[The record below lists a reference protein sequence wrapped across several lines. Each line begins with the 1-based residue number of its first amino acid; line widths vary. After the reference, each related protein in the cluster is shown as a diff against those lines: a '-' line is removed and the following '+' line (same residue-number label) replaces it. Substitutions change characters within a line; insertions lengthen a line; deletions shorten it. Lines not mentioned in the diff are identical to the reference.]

1 MAERTVIQ
9 QFGLKAVQDIA
20 AAAAAQVLEAL
31 GVQSGEMCRRQVG
44 RVYGAWA
51 VQAIRD
57 GRLRGRNAGGKIMY
71 RVADILAL
79 RAADYAAAEVQL
91 KNIEAK

>member
-1 MAERTVIQ
+1 MGTAQE
-9 QFGLKAVQDIA
+9 FGYRAVQDIA

-31 GVQSGEMCRRQVG
+31 GIQSGELCRRQVR
-44 RVYGAWA
+44 RVYGRWA
-51 VQAIRD
+51 EQAIAD
-57 GRLRGRNAGGKIMY
+57 GRLKGRNAGGKIMY

>member
-1 MAERTVIQ
+1 MERGTVREL
-9 QFGLKAVQDIA
+9 GYKAVQDIA
-20 AAAAAQVLEAL
+20 AAAAASVLEAL
-31 GVQSGEMCRRQVG
+31 GIQSGEMCRRQVG
-44 RVYGAWA
+44 RVYGSWA

-57 GRLRGRNAGGKIMY
+57 GRLKGRNAGGKIMY

>member
-1 MAERTVIQ
+1 MGTAQE
-9 QFGLKAVQDIA
+9 FGYRAVQDIA

-31 GVQSGEMCRRQVG
+31 GIQSGELCRRQVR
-44 RVYGAWA
+44 RVYGRWA
-51 VQAIRD
+51 EQAIAD

-91 KNIEAK
+91 NKLEAK

>member
-1 MAERTVIQ
+1 MGTAQE
-9 QFGLKAVQDIA
+9 FGYRAVQDIA

-31 GVQSGEMCRRQVG
+31 GIQSGEMCRRQVG
-44 RVYGAWA
+44 RVYGSWA

-57 GRLRGRNAGGKIMY
+57 GRLKGRNAGGKIMY

-91 KNIEAK
+91 NKLEAK